1 MVVILVQAANRR
13 LFFAPP
19 HLPSHIVI
27 FPTVAG
33 FQAQSAVS
41 PQLALAAK
49 TMRSL
54 NQRNRQGGAN
64 RPQRQQPCQLY
75 QSGI

>member
-1 MVVILVQAANRR
+1 MVVILVQAANGR
-13 LFFAPP
+13 LFFASP
-19 HLPSHIVI
+19 HLPADVVI

-49 TMRSL
+49 TMRRL
-54 NQRNRQGGAN
+54 NQGHR
-64 RPQRQQPCQLY
+64 
-75 QSGI
+75 